1 MVATFFFYS
10 YPKLQEPHFNI
21 PLKMV
26 EVWSFNWQRNNCQKY
41 STPFRPHLLVTIY
54 VRNGLLL
61 CHFNLAII
69 HEVSLLGYSASKLS
83 TNLHSWVSH
92 IIPLAFLILL
102 PVHHLWHSP
111 VQPISPSSPVWWSLK
126 LVVCWQWRYIL
137 TCSGHGGS
145 SRGSSQNLCLVHSSR
160 SQHRTETNR
169 HAPNVGQRS

>member
-1 MVATFFFYS
+1 MYILYLMRDYSMGLQDLCDCEPQNLLHFFEWVGVSNVQSMVATFFFYS
-10 YPKLQEPHFNI
+10 YPKLQEPHINI
-21 PLKMV
+21 PLKML

-69 HEVSLLGYSASKLS
+69 HEVSLLGYSVSKLS
-83 TNLHSWVSH
+83 TNLHPWVSH

-111 VQPISPSSPVWWSLK
+111 VPPISPSSPVWWSLK
-126 LVVCWQWRYIL
+126 LVVCWQWD
-137 TCSGHGGS
+137 
-145 SRGSSQNLCLVHSSR
+145 
-160 SQHRTETNR
+160 
-169 HAPNVGQRS
+169 